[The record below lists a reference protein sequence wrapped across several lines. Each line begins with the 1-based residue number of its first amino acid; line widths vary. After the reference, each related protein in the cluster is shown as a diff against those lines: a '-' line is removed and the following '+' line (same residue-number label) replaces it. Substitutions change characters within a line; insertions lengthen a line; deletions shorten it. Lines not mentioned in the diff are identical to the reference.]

1 MSKSKAAQANVVKQN
16 VVRNVVSITP
26 VGNQVL
32 VERLNESELINSSL
46 LISTNSSPSNQGYVL
61 AIGPMVSKECN
72 IKVGDR
78 VFLQG
83 SYVPLPNFDNSN
95 REKNLLYPDMIK
107 AILNEE

>member
-1 MSKSKAAQANVVKQN
+1 MSKSKAVKKNVVK
-16 VVRNVVSITP
+16 NVVSITP

-61 AIGPMVSKECN
+61 ALGPMVSKEYN
-72 IKVGDR
+72 IQVGDR

-83 SYVPLPNFDNSN
+83 SYVPLPNFDDSN

-107 AILNEE
+107 AVLNEE

>member
-1 MSKSKAAQANVVKQN
+1 MSKAKTEKSVVTQN
-16 VVRNVVSITP
+16 VFKNVVSIVP

-46 LISTNSSPSNQGYVL
+46 LISTDSKPSNQGYIL
-61 AIGPMVSKECN
+61 AIGPMVSKELN
-72 IKVGDR
+72 LKVGDR

-83 SYVPLPNFDNSN
+83 SYVPVPNFDNSS